1 MSQALSQLTDLQYKF
16 LIQINAYHQTISD
29 NRGDEYRLTCIVD
42 LIINK
47 ATQSIVVTF
56 KNNEVFS
63 YNRYGTI
70 HKKIKHKKGEI

>member
-1 MSQALSQLTDLQYKF
+1 MSQLLSQLTNLQYKF

-29 NRGDEYRLTCIVD
+29 NCGDEYRLTCIVD
-42 LIINK
+42 LTINK

-56 KNNEVFS
+56 NNNEVFS

-70 HKKIKHKKGEI
+70 HKINIK